1 MKRLLLLLAAPL
13 LLPGLL
19 VVAAQT
25 PKPSRLAETLRA
37 SRWQQRVLLVAAP
50 SAGHADFQHQK
61 KLLATSAAGL
71 ATRDFLVLD
80 VLYDQ
85 LSSADQQF
93 LAHKLGVRPPTFAAV
108 LIGKDGGVKLR
119 SAQPIAP
126 QTLFDTV
133 DQMPMR
139 RAEMQRATSPQSPK

>member
-1 MKRLLLLLAAPL
+1 MKRFLFLLAAPL

-25 PKPSRLAETLRA
+25 PKPSRLAQVLRA

-50 SAGHADFQHQK
+50 SAGHAEFQCQK
-61 KLLATSAAGL
+61 KLLASSAAGL
-71 ATRDFLVLD
+71 TTRDFLVLD

-85 LSSADQQF
+85 LSPADQQF
-93 LAHKLGVRPPTFAAV
+93 LARKIGIRPPAFAAV

-126 QTLFDTV
+126 QALFATV

-139 RAEMQRATSPQSPK
+139 RAEMQRTPSPTPK